1 MTLRL
6 LSIPAAFVF
15 GTALLAT
22 SAPAQT
28 RPAAP
33 QSPYGGTTVEDIVA
47 RVNDQII
54 SQSDY
59 DRAMKEMDQ
68 EGKQQGLSMQQLSE
82 HHRDLLRSL
91 IDQQLWLSK
100 AKELGINGETEL
112 IKRLDEIRKQY
123 NMQSLQDLEKAAK
136 EQGVSF
142 EDFKAQIRNG
152 IITQL
157 VMREEVSRKVQFTE
171 GEVERYFEAHKQEYV
186 KPESVQL
193 SEILVSSGA
202 NPDDQE
208 KVAAAKAKADD
219 IEAKLHGGGDFSQLA
234 KSFSDGTTASEGG
247 AFGTFKRGGL
257 AKVFEDATFPLKS
270 GEYTDPIRTKQGFVI
285 FKVDQH
291 IAGGVPAFKDVEQD
305 VEQNYYEG
313 RMEPAM
319 RAYLTQMREEAYIY
333 TKPGFADTGSSTKEI
348 TPTYSVYT
356 PPSPKKKRKVERT
369 RFRETA
375 RTFRQKSPQAE
386 SATEPAAAAPATKKD
401 VNATVQKPGKKEKIR
416 FGKAPTK
423 TLPSAASTA
432 TEDAGAVQ
440 TPAAAE
446 PANPLDATKSTE
458 KTRFSARAKEQKKNK
473 PKGPQLDSDAPAPP
487 DAAEVADRQQ
497 QAAPLGLNGEDT
509 SKKKKGTATAGDK
522 TRLSDKNKKP
532 ETPESNHPPATTDA
546 PAAQPAPAPAPAQ
559 PAPAP
564 Q

>member
-1 MTLRL
+1 
-6 LSIPAAFVF
+6 
-15 GTALLAT
+15 
-22 SAPAQT
+22 
-28 RPAAP
+28 
-33 QSPYGGTTVEDIVA
+33 
-47 RVNDQII
+47 
-54 SQSDY
+54 
-59 DRAMKEMDQ
+59 
-68 EGKQQGLSMQQLSE
+68 
-82 HHRDLLRSL
+82 
-91 IDQQLWLSK
+91 
-100 AKELGINGETEL
+100 
-112 IKRLDEIRKQY
+112 
-123 NMQSLQDLEKAAK
+123 
-136 EQGVSF
+136 
-142 EDFKAQIRNG
+142 
-152 IITQL
+152 
-157 VMREEVSRKVQFTE
+157 
-171 GEVERYFEAHKQEYV
+171 
-186 KPESVQL
+186 
-193 SEILVSSGA
+193 
-202 NPDDQE
+202 
-208 KVAAAKAKADD
+208 
-219 IEAKLHGGGDFSQLA
+219 
-234 KSFSDGTTASEGG
+234 
-247 AFGTFKRGGL
+247 
-257 AKVFEDATFPLKS
+257 
-270 GEYTDPIRTKQGFVI
+270 
-285 FKVDQH
+285 
-291 IAGGVPAFKDVEQD
+291 
-305 VEQNYYEG
+305 
-313 RMEPAM
+313 MEPAM

-386 SATEPAAAAPATKKD
+386 SATEPAAAAPATKKN

-509 SKKKKGTATAGDK
+509 SKKKKGTATTGDK